1 MASEFPKNGSFSIAL
16 LAVRNSS
23 ASLDEA
29 AVLIVFIDRCMARGQ
44 AHGKPLDAKIRATQ
58 CDLDNGKFIGQHGD
72 FEFTFVQIGDCIVDL
87 SKSAAS

>member
-1 MASEFPKNGSFSIAL
+1 
-16 LAVRNSS
+16 
-23 ASLDEA
+23 
-29 AVLIVFIDRCMARGQ
+29 MARGQ